1 MSTIERMPMNAS
13 ARAESISSV
22 SRLRLVST
30 RSDIWKRYIGIVS
43 ISRFTTSENAA
54 TAIMFVRATERQAA
68 SGLTGPT

>member
-1 MSTIERMPMNAS
+1 MNAS

-30 RSDIWKRYIGIVS
+30 RSDIWNRYIGNVS
-43 ISRFTTSENAA
+43 ISRLTTSENAA

-68 SGLTGPT
+68 NGLAGPT